1 MAPEKAVRAFVLR
14 IVKGYRAF
22 LRTEDVFP
30 DDPWAHASDL
40 ADRLYSAAYAY
51 SYMDSSDETELIRR
65 LAQVSY
71 NDFNE
76 LKAVWDTFG
85 ESQRERAFRQ
95 LLYAVAKIGY
105 EELLDAIAN
114 SWELKTN
121 ADKRRQVIDAFKR
134 YITDDHANSR
144 MRLAVALIDVF
155 WPDDKARKESVSRI
169 IALWNGLLLDSLIPR
184 DKVEKL
190 IEKHILSIEA
200 PKAVEGTAET
210 R

>member
-1 MAPEKAVRAFVLR
+1 MAQEKVVRAFVSR

-22 LRTEDVFP
+22 LRTEDFFP
-30 DDPWAHASDL
+30 DEPWAHASDL
-40 ADRLYSAAYAY
+40 ADRLYTAAYAY
-51 SYMDSSDETELIRR
+51 SYMDSNDETELIRR

-85 ESQRERAFRQ
+85 ESQRVRAFRQ

-105 EELLDAIAN
+105 EELLKAIAN

-121 ADKRRQVIDAFKR
+121 ADKRRQVIDAFKS

-155 WPDDKARKESVSRI
+155 WPDDKARKESVDRI
-169 IALWNGLLLDSLIPR
+169 IALWNGLLLDRFIPWP
-184 DKVEKL
+184 KVKKL
-190 IEKHILSIEA
+190 IEKHILSAEA

>member
-65 LAQVSY
+65 LAQISY

-76 LKAVWDTFG
+76 LKAIWDSFS
-85 ESQRERAFRQ
+85 EQQKKKAFRQ
-95 LLYAVAKIGY
+95 LLYAIAKIGY

-114 SWELKTN
+114 SWAFKLN
-121 ADKRRQVIDAFKR
+121 ADARRQINDAFKS
-134 YITDDHANSR
+134 YIADDHVNSR
-144 MRLAVALIDVF
+144 MRLAVALIEVF
-155 WPDDKARKESVSRI
+155 WPNDKVRKESEDRI
-169 IALWNGLLLDSLIPR
+169 IALWNGLLLDRFIPR

-190 IEKHILSIEA
+190 IEKHILSVD
-200 PKAVEGTAET
+200 PVKTVEGT
-210 R
+210 

>member
-85 ESQRERAFRQ
+85 EQQKKKAFRQ
-95 LLYAVAKIGY
+95 LLYAIAKIGY

-114 SWELKTN
+114 SWAFKLN
-121 ADKRRQVIDAFKR
+121 ADARRQINDAFKR
-134 YITDDHANSR
+134 YITDDHVNSR
-144 MRLAVALIDVF
+144 MRLAVALIEVF
-155 WPDDKARKESVSRI
+155 WPNDKVRKESEDRI
-169 IALWNGLLLDSLIPR
+169 IALWNGLLLDRFIPR

-190 IEKHILSIEA
+190 IEKHILSVD
-200 PKAVEGTAET
+200 PVKTVEGT
-210 R
+210 

>member
-1 MAPEKAVRAFVLR
+1 MAQEKAVRAFVLR

-22 LRTEDVFP
+22 LRTENLFP
-30 DDPWAHASDL
+30 NDPWAHASDL
-40 ADRLYSAAYAY
+40 ADSLYYAAY
-51 SYMDSSDETELIRR
+51 SYTDSSDETELLRR

-105 EELLDAIAN
+105 EELLKTIAN

-155 WPDDKARKESVSRI
+155 WPNEEARKESVSRI
-169 IALWNGLLLDSLIPR
+169 IALWNGLLLDSFIPR

>member
-1 MAPEKAVRAFVLR
+1 MAQEKVVRAFVSR

-40 ADRLYSAAYAY
+40 ADRLYYAAY
-51 SYMDSSDETELIRR
+51 SYMDSSDEAELIRR

-85 ESQRERAFRQ
+85 ESQRVRAFRQ

-105 EELLDAIAN
+105 EELLDTIAN

-144 MRLAVALIDVF
+144 MRLAVALVNIF
-155 WPDDKARKESVSRI
+155 WPDDKVRKESEDRI
-169 IALWNGLLLDSLIPR
+169 IALWNGLLLDKFIPW

-190 IEKHILSIEA
+190 IEKHILSAEA
-200 PKAVEGTAET
+200 SAVESTAET